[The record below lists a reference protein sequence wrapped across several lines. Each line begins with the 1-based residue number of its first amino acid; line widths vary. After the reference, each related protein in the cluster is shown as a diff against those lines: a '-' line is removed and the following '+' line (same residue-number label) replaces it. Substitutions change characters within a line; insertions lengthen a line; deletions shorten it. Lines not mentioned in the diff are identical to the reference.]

1 MPITW
6 LNKIDGFDLGD
17 PQKNVNA
24 SDMNEIKTTVNTNET
39 TLTNLGS
46 SFTTFTGTT
55 FQGTFVEN
63 EVPTGIMNSSNP
75 TFTLANTPIA
85 GSVKLYINGI
95 RLKAAGVGY
104 SISGTTITM
113 TIPPDNGDILL
124 ADYRK

>member
-6 LNKIDGFDLGD
+6 LDKINGFDLGD

-24 SDMNEIKTTVNTNET
+24 SDMNEIKTTVNNNEA

-63 EVPTGIMNSSNP
+63 EVPTGAVNGSNV
-75 TFTLANTPIA
+75 TFTLLNTPIV

-104 SISGTTITM
+104 TISGSTITM
-113 TIPPDNGDILL
+113 VLAPETGDILL
-124 ADYRK
+124 VDYRK